1 MKIYAIIPAR
11 GGSKGVPDKNIRL
24 LKGYP
29 VIAYSIVACKLSKK
43 IDRIIVSTDS
53 EKIAQISKKYGAE
66 VPFLRPAEFATD
78 ISPDLGFMKHAVD
91 WFEINEKNIPD
102 FFIHIRPTT
111 PLREPKI
118 IDKAIDFLLSTNIEY
133 TSLRS
138 GHKCSESPF
147 KWFIKNNYYFESLA
161 AQLSNDDINNP
172 RQNFQEVYIPDG
184 YIDIVIPT
192 FIKENNKLLG
202 DKILAF
208 ESPKCTEIDSFED
221 LEYLDYQ
228 LTTKKFEIFEY
239 LKLHFHS
246 ENN

>member
-111 PLREPKI
+111 P
-118 IDKAIDFLLSTNIEY
+118 
-133 TSLRS
+133 
-138 GHKCSESPF
+138 
-147 KWFIKNNYYFESLA
+147 
-161 AQLSNDDINNP
+161 
-172 RQNFQEVYIPDG
+172 
-184 YIDIVIPT
+184 
-192 FIKENNKLLG
+192 
-202 DKILAF
+202 
-208 ESPKCTEIDSFED
+208 
-221 LEYLDYQ
+221 
-228 LTTKKFEIFEY
+228 
-239 LKLHFHS
+239 
-246 ENN
+246 